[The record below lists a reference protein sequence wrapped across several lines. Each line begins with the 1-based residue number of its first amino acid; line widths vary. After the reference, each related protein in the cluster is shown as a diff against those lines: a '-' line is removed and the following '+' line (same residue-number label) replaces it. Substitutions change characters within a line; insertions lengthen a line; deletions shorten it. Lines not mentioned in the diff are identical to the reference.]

1 MRHSTLI
8 TKQPL
13 DQDISY
19 GPSKHSKHVRG
30 WQALDKLFKRL
41 GVLNDFVVVQFAFFF
56 KEGSTL

>member
-1 MRHSTLI
+1 MRHSTLT

-19 GPSKHSKHVRG
+19 GPSKHSEHVRG

-56 KEGSTL
+56 